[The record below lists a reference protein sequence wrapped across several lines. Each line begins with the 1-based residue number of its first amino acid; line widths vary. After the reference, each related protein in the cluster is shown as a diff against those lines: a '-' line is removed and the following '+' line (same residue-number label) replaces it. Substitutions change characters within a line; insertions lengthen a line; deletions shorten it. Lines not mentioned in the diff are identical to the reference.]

1 MEKNNS
7 SDFVNFGTY
16 AAEEADI
23 LKPEFE
29 KVGIPV
35 KVLYPGTEIGKEYTA
50 GARWTAYTLLI
61 PAKDCKTAFKICERL
76 NIKARYKIPVPKFLY
91 TKVNR
96 YIFGALLFLFLVIIL
111 GSLGI
116 IKNTSLFA
124 ITISILSFS
133 WILFLVITSYK
144 IIKDSSK
151 KDN

>member
-7 SDFVNFGTY
+7 TDFVNFGTY
-16 AAEEADI
+16 IVEEADI
-23 LKPEFE
+23 LKIEFE

-61 PAKDCKTAFKICERL
+61 PAKDCKIAFKICERL

-116 IKNTSLFA
+116 IKNTLLFA
-124 ITISILSFS
+124 ITICF
-133 WILFLVITSYK
+133 
-144 IIKDSSK
+144 
-151 KDN
+151 

>member
-1 MEKNNS
+1 MGKNNS
-7 SDFVNFGTY
+7 SDFINFGTY
-16 AAEEADI
+16 IAEEVDI
-23 LKPEFE
+23 LKSEFK

-35 KVLYPGTEIGKEYTA
+35 KVLYPGTNIGKESTA
-50 GARWTAYTLLI
+50 EAKWTAYTLLI
-61 PAKDCKTAFKICERL
+61 PTKDCETAFKICERL
-76 NIKARYKIPVPKFLY
+76 NIKARYKIPVPRFLY

-116 IKNTSLFA
+116 IKNTSFFA

-133 WILFLVITSYK
+133 YILFLAITSYK
-144 IIKDSSK
+144 IIKNSFK